1 MIRKDDTKEGRLVIL
16 LAQAMGEATLL
27 GSTTKGVSEDVDNL
41 VECLEKG
48 LRVARGVRAER
59 RES

>member
-1 MIRKDDTKEGRLVIL
+1 MVIRKDDTKEGRLVIL

-41 VECLEKG
+41 VECL
-48 LRVARGVRAER
+48 
-59 RES
+59 